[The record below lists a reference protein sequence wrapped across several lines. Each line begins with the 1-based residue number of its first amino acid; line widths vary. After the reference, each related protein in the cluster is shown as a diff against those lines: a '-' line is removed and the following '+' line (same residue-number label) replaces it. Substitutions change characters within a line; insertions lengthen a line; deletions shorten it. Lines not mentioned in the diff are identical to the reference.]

1 MKKYRVNESEIFNLR
16 SMYEHL
22 KYIEEQV
29 KESNDWS
36 DLEDIESRIQEV
48 ENLMDHARH
57 IGAMVTWP
65 ELKRIREIRDE
76 RNAIRYG
83 IAVSN
88 GASDKEAG
96 YAIM

>member
-57 IGAMVTWP
+57 IGAMVT
-65 ELKRIREIRDE
+65 
-76 RNAIRYG
+76 
-83 IAVSN
+83 
-88 GASDKEAG
+88 
-96 YAIM
+96 